1 MEYYNPVRLILGS
14 GARAKIVEECIDRSV
29 LIFCTASAFARHK
42 KDHALNSLIALPNIM
57 FEHAFSSNPSLL
69 EIEGISRKYLNSSID
84 LIVGLGGGS
93 AMDAAK
99 IACVSIPAYQKGL
112 DIDDLL
118 TDSKLFC
125 GFNSI
130 DCIQVPTTAGTG
142 SEVTPFATVWDY
154 TNQQKKSLSNPA
166 MFAKTAIIDPDFLYG
181 IPLEISISTGLD
193 ALNQAFESIWN
204 VNANE
209 CSRSFSRMAAE
220 LALQTLPLVHEI
232 SNSSKVREKLAKA
245 SLFAGLAI
253 SQTRTSICHSIS
265 YPLTLK
271 YGMPHGIA
279 CAFSMLEVYKFNAA
293 FIKEDL
299 EIIAFNLKQDPYA
312 VLENIFSQYN
322 LNTLFAKTLPNKRIF
337 TDSIDDFITA
347 GRFENNIKNCNRS
360 DLVNI
365 ISASYKSALSLTY
378 PHSIQS

>member
-14 GARAKIVEECIDRSV
+14 GVRTKIAEECIDRSV

-42 KDHALNSLIALPNIM
+42 QDHALNALLALPNIM
-57 FEHAFSSNPSLL
+57 FEHAFGGNPSLSDIV
-69 EIEGISRKYLNSSID
+69 EITRKYRNSSID

-93 AMDAAK
+93 AMDVAK
-99 IACVSIPAYQKGL
+99 IACVSIPAHQKGL
-112 DIDDLL
+112 EIDDLL
-118 TDSKLFC
+118 SDSTLFC
-125 GFNSI
+125 RFNAI
-130 DCIQVPTTAGTG
+130 DCVQVPTTAGTG

-166 MFAKTAIIDPDFLYG
+166 MFAKKAIIDPDFLCET
-181 IPLEISISTGLD
+181 PLEISISTGLD

-209 CSRSFSRMAAE
+209 CTRPFSRRAAE
-220 LALQTLPLVHEI
+220 LTLQALPLVDEI
-232 SNSSKVREKLAKA
+232 SKDSEVREKLAKA

-271 YGMPHGIA
+271 YGMPHGMA
-279 CAFSMLEVYKFNAA
+279 CAFSMLEVYKYNAA
-293 FIKEDL
+293 FIKDDL
-299 EIIAFNLKQDPYA
+299 EIIAFSLKQDPYA
-312 VLENIFSQYN
+312 VLENIFSQYG
-322 LNTLFAKTLPNKRIF
+322 LNALFAKALPNKSIF

-347 GRFENNIKNCNRS
+347 GRFENNIKNCNRA
-360 DLVNI
+360 DLINI
-365 ISASYKSALSLTY
+365 ITASYNTAVS
-378 PHSIQS
+378 